1 MKIYITGSERVSE
14 CHLKVHETNLNALFS
29 YYHISLISVPV
40 RNCTRMWTNCWHLA
54 LFTAEYSLWVN
65 KSGMVTFPQWKAS
78 LLYTWQSWET
88 QSCFVREINVSI
100 QKSNYSELFFRLFS
114 NYPQKPVAS
123 WNSNDN
129 AQALSFEF
137 QEAIWI
143 YMQTSQCVLLTLRSL
158 QIYDL
163 AEWAWLWEIQCLKLS
178 R

>member
-54 LFTAEYSLWVN
+54 LFTAEYSLSVN

-78 LLYTWQSWET
+78 LLYAWQSWET

-100 QKSNYSELFFRLFS
+100 QKSNYSELFLGFFLIIHRNL
-114 NYPQKPVAS
+114 
-123 WNSNDN
+123 W
-129 AQALSFEF
+129 
-137 QEAIWI
+137 
-143 YMQTSQCVLLTLRSL
+143 LL
-158 QIYDL
+158 
-163 AEWAWLWEIQCLKLS
+163 EIQMTMPKHCHLNFKKPYKYIC
-178 R
+178 RHHNVRC